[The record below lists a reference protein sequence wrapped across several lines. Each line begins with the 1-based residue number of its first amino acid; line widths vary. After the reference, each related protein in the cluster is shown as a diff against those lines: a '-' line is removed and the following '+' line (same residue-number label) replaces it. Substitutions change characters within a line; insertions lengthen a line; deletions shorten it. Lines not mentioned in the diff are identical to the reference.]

1 MTLAYDKGPEF
12 SGELA
17 EPRFW
22 IRGEDAI
29 MKEKKET
36 HIGALG

>member
-1 MTLAYDKGPEF
+1 MTLAYNKGPEL
-12 SGELA
+12 SGELE

-36 HIGALG
+36 LVCALG